1 MEILGEKRKNRNNIG
16 SILIWDAF
24 FLDLVTLSSLLWA
37 LSETPTVGDDN
48 DDDSYCFIIV

>member
-24 FLDLVTLSSLLWA
+24 FLDLVTLSSLL
-37 LSETPTVGDDN
+37 
-48 DDDSYCFIIV
+48 